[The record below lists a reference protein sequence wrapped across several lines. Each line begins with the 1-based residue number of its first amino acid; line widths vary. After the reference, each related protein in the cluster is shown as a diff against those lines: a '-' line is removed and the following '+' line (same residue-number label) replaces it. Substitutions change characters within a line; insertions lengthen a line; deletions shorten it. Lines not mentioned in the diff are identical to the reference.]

1 MPFKEHSDPVVKYT
15 DRGFTYLTVGTVV
28 ALIVHIL
35 LSLYGT
41 YVTEPR
47 RRKRGQAS

>member
-1 MPFKEHSDPVVKYT
+1 MPIDEREDRVVRVV
-15 DRGFTYLTVGTVV
+15 DRAFTYLTVGTMAV
-28 ALIVHIL
+28 LILHIL

-47 RRKRGQAS
+47 RTRQQSR